1 MRGTSLVAQSSAAER
16 LRADIAFLASDALAG
31 RRAGES
37 GGESAAVFIVRR
49 FTELGLEPLGAETLR
64 QRLHAESPDLVRAGY
79 PRGVNADNVIAYVA
93 GTDAALTS
101 EFLVI
106 GAHYDHLGRSP
117 AGALDPAERNAIR
130 RGADDNAS
138 GTAAILELARRLRA
152 APTRRPVIV
161 VAFTGEELGLLGSR
175 WFIAHPPVAL
185 RTMVAMVNFDM
196 VGRPRGNRL
205 LVHGVNTA
213 AEFPA
218 MLGRTIGDSMLV
230 TLVSEGGG
238 STDQRPFLEQ
248 GIPVLHFFTGL
259 HEDYHRATDD
269 VAKIDIDGELRVL
282 AIAERTI
289 RAIADAPV
297 RLTPT
302 IATPRVP

>member
-1 MRGTSLVAQSSAAER
+1 MAQPSSAER
-16 LRADIAFLASDALAG
+16 LRADIALLSSDALAG
-31 RRAGES
+31 RRAGEP
-37 GGESAAVFIVRR
+37 GGDSAAAFIVRR
-49 FTELGLEPLGAETLR
+49 FVEIGLQPLGTEPLL

-79 PRGVNADNVIAYVA
+79 PRGVNADNVIAFLA
-93 GTDAALTS
+93 GTDAALS
-101 EFLVI
+101 GEYVVI

-117 AGALDPAERNAIR
+117 AGSLDPAARNAIR

-152 APTRRPVIV
+152 TPTRRPVIV

-175 WFIAHPPVAL
+175 WFITHPPVAL
-185 RTMVAMVNFDM
+185 RTVVAMVNFDM
-196 VGRPRGNRL
+196 VGRPRENR
-205 LVHGVNTA
+205 VIVQGVSTA

-218 MLGRTIGDSMLV
+218 ILARTRGDSMSV

-269 VAKIDIDGELRVL
+269 MSKIDIDGELRVL

-289 RAIADAPV
+289 RAIADAPA

-302 IATPRVP
+302 IANSRVP